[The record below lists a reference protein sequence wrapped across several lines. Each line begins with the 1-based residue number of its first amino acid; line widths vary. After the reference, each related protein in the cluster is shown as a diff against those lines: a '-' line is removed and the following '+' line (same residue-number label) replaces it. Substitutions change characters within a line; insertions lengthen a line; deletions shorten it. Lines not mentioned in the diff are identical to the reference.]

1 MSRLIASIVRAG
13 GIALL
18 CLPAWMPLSGQ
29 SAAADETVSD
39 LRPVEVTLS
48 RELDIYEQEVIVAR
62 GRLSN
67 ASDVAYQDVSL
78 TAIVLNAEAVP
89 VGEGIGFLVDACG
102 AGLLPGFALQPNHS
116 QPFAVLLELYE
127 PDARIDHVEISAQG
141 TPVEPLPPMGT
152 GLAAG
157 IHQISD
163 EEIVEVSWQDDD
175 SLLFAAGCGRD
186 LFVNWRWHRHDRT
199 AAETVPV
206 DHPRADAVN
215 DILRERLRLTDPL
228 IFANSML
235 RFAPSGWR
243 LVYQDA
249 INQVYTAAFDGTLQ
263 RLLYTGLNNRSLQN
277 IYWLSDDRFIA
288 YYFGALGDPVLYFT
302 ADAEGR
308 YISPPLDLNRESV
321 SLPGASL
328 DGRRVILGGT
338 YDDVTGYFL
347 NVLTY
352 PYFELMFTGEVPGNN
367 WPAPIPIVNPA
378 DDRVVRIY
386 VARPVEGTPMLQC
399 FNRDEGVL
407 YDLSTLPLALT
418 ESDHAQWWISP
429 DGRTLA
435 LAASGVW
442 GGLWLI
448 DLPALPRCEASSQ
461 AE

>member
-1 MSRLIASIVRAG
+1 LSRLIALIVRAG
-13 GIALL
+13 GVALL
-18 CLPAWMPLSGQ
+18 CLPALMPISSQ
-29 SAAADETVSD
+29 STTADEPASG
-39 LRPVEVTLS
+39 LHPVEVTLS
-48 RELDIYEQEVIVAR
+48 RELDIYDQEVIVAR

-67 ASDVAYQDVSL
+67 ESDVAYRDVFL
-78 TAIVLNAEAVP
+78 TAVALNAEAVP
-89 VGEGIGFLVDACG
+89 IGEGIGFLVDACG
-102 AGLLPGFALQPNHS
+102 AGLLPGFALQPDHS
-116 QPFAVLLELYE
+116 QPFALPLELYE
-127 PDARIDHVEISAQG
+127 PDVRIDRVEISVQG
-141 TPVEPLPPMGT
+141 TPVEPLPPMGA
-152 GLAAG
+152 GLAEG
-157 IHQISD
+157 IRQISD
-163 EEIVEVSWQDDD
+163 EEIVEVSWQDEA

-186 LFVNWRWHRHDRT
+186 LFVDWRWYRHDR
-199 AAETVPV
+199 AAGETVPI
-206 DHPRADAVN
+206 DHPRADAVT
-215 DILRERLRLTDPL
+215 DTLRERLRLTDPL

-235 RFAPSGWR
+235 RFAPSGQR

-277 IYWLSDDRFIA
+277 IYWLRDDRFIA

-308 YISPPLDLNRESV
+308 YISPPLERNRESV

-352 PYFELMFTGEVPGNN
+352 PYFELMFASEVPGNN

-386 VARPVEGTPMLQC
+386 VARPVDGAATLQC
-399 FNRDEGVL
+399 FNRDEAVL
-407 YDLSTLPLALT
+407 YDLATLPLALT
-418 ESDHAQWWISP
+418 ESDRAQWWLSP

-435 LAASGVW
+435 LAASGVG

-448 DLPALPRCEASSQ
+448 DLPALPPCGASD
-461 AE
+461 